1 MKKNSYQDFK
11 ARFML
16 ETVYFLVGI
25 IIFSV
30 VALISFNIYGEVN
43 TEIQNSADMSNT
55 SKLNSAE
62 AYARYDDTMDGTVLF
77 ITIFMFIA
85 ILGIAWFSYENP
97 LFMIVLIILLIV
109 LIIVGAIFSNI
120 WQEFATEDDL
130 STYASNLPMTTHI
143 LDNFVIYILS
153 LIAGCGIL
161 LFVRSKV

>member
-1 MKKNSYQDFK
+1 MKRSSYQDFK

-16 ETVYFLVGI
+16 ETVYFLIGI
-25 IIFSV
+25 IIFAV
-30 VALISFNIYGEVN
+30 VGLISFNIYGELN

-62 AYARYDDTMDGTVLF
+62 AYSRFDDTLDGTVLF

-97 LFMIVLIILLIV
+97 LFMIVLIVLLII
-109 LIIVGAIFSNI
+109 LIVVAAIFSNV

-130 STYASNLPMTTHI
+130 SSYATNLPITTHI

>member
-11 ARFML
+11 AKFML

-25 IIFSV
+25 IIFAV
-30 VALISFNIYGEVN
+30 VGLISFNIYGELN
-43 TEIQNSADMSNT
+43 TEIQNSTDMGNT
-55 SKLNSAE
+55 SKLNSAT
-62 AYARYDDTMDGTVLF
+62 AYARYDDTIDGTVLF
-77 ITIFMFIA
+77 ITVFMFIA

-97 LFMIVLIILLIV
+97 LFIIILIV
-109 LIIVGAIFSNI
+109 LIIVAAIFSNV

-130 STYASNLPMTTHI
+130 STYATNLPMTTHI